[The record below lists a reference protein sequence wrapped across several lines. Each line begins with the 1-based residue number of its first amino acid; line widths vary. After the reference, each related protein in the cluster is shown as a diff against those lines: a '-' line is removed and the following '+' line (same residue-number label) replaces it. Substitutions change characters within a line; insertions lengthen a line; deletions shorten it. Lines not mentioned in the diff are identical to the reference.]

1 MQALLKKKKHPDFS
15 VQKQLALVPLH
26 CGWQLWAKVLINA
39 YLCRLAQFSFKMV
52 WMGSCKSQMR
62 ASACQLFYLF
72 ICIFFST
79 ATVTHQEEESG
90 RKNLWLIEKL
100 SAGKF
105 SRIWGVYSVT
115 CTRKKPYL
123 RVYLSEKLTVGG
135 HIGSGRQFK
144 I

>member
-1 MQALLKKKKHPDFS
+1 MQALLKKKKNPDFS

-52 WMGSCKSQMR
+52 WMGPVSHKYVQVRVS
-62 ASACQLFYLF
+62 SFIYLYVY
-72 ICIFFST
+72 FFST

-105 SRIWGVYSVT
+105 SRIWEVYSVT